1 LTTSDPFLWVLA
13 GPNGA
18 GKTTYYERKIR
29 PVLKAEFVNAD
40 VLARQRWG
48 PAGAERHTA
57 EAAQLADERRL
68 ELTAA
73 RRSFVAETVFSH
85 PSKLDLL
92 KRAKE
97 QGYVVWLTFIYLES
111 AELAIARVRE
121 RTERGGH
128 DVPADRIRGRYERL
142 PEMVR
147 AAVRLVDRAFIVD
160 NSYLDR
166 ALRDVVV
173 FERGRITYAV
183 EDPPKW
189 TLRIFPNSALG
200 SE

>member
-1 LTTSDPFLWVLA
+1 MTTPDPFLWVLA

-40 VLARQRWG
+40 ILARQRW
-48 PAGAERHTA
+48 PAAAERHTA
-57 EAAQLADERRL
+57 EAAKLADERRL

-92 KRAKE
+92 RRAKD

-128 DVPADRIRGRYERL
+128 DVPADRIRGRYARL

-173 FERGRITYAV
+173 FERGQITYVV

-189 TLRIFPNSALG
+189 TRRIFPKIASRP
-200 SE
+200 E

>member
-1 LTTSDPFLWVLA
+1 LTTPDPFLWVLA

-40 VLARQRWG
+40 ILARQRWG
-48 PAGAERHTA
+48 PDDAARHTA
-57 EAAQLADERRL
+57 EAAKLTDERRL

-92 KRAKE
+92 RRAKD
-97 QGYVVWLTFIYLES
+97 QGYVIWLTFIYLES

-121 RTERGGH
+121 RVERGGH
-128 DVPADRIRGRYERL
+128 DVPADRIRGRYARL

-160 NSYLDR
+160 NSYLGR
-166 ALRDVVV
+166 ALRDVIV
-173 FERGRITYAV
+173 FERGRVTYAV

-189 TLRIFPNSALG
+189 TRQILLEGAAGLR
-200 SE
+200 

>member
-1 LTTSDPFLWVLA
+1 MTTPDPFLWVLA

-18 GKTTYYERKIR
+18 GKTTYYERKIL

-40 VLARQRWG
+40 IIARKRW
-48 PAGAERHTA
+48 PAAAARHTV
-57 EAAQLADERRL
+57 EAARLADERRL
-68 ELTAA
+68 ALTAA

-92 KRAKE
+92 TRARE
-97 QGYVVWLTFIYLES
+97 RGYLVWLTFVYLES

-121 RTERGGH
+121 RAERGGH
-128 DVPADRIRGRYERL
+128 DVPTDKIRGRYARL

-173 FERGRITYAV
+173 FERGRTTYVV

-189 TLRIFPNSALG
+189 TQRIFPKIAPG
-200 SE
+200 RP

>member
-1 LTTSDPFLWVLA
+1 LTTPDPFLWVLA

-40 VLARQRWG
+40 ILARQRW
-48 PAGAERHTA
+48 PAAAERHTA
-57 EAAQLADERRL
+57 EAAKLADERRL

-92 KRAKE
+92 RGAKK

-128 DVPADRIRGRYERL
+128 DVPADRIRGRYARL

-147 AAVRLVDRAFIVD
+147 AAVGLVDRAFIVD

-173 FERGRITYAV
+173 FERGQITYVV

-189 TLRIFPNSALG
+189 TRRIFPKIASRP
-200 SE
+200 E

>member
-1 LTTSDPFLWVLA
+1 LTTADPFLWVLA

-29 PVLKAEFVNAD
+29 PVLRAEFVNAD
-40 VLARQRWG
+40 VLARQTWG
-48 PAGAERHTA
+48 ADAERHTA
-57 EAAQLADERRL
+57 EAAKLTDERRL

-92 KRAKE
+92 GRAKE

-121 RTERGGH
+121 RVERGGH
-128 DVPADRIRGRYERL
+128 DVPADRIRGRYARL

-147 AAVRLVDRAFIVD
+147 AAVRLVDRAFLVD

-166 ALRDVVV
+166 ALRDVMV
-173 FERGRITYAV
+173 FERGRVTYAV

-189 TLRIFPNSALG
+189 ARRILLG
-200 SE
+200 GASGPI

>member
-1 LTTSDPFLWVLA
+1 LTIPDPFLWVLA

-40 VLARQRWG
+40 ILARQRW
-48 PAGAERHTA
+48 AGAAERHTA
-57 EAAQLADERRL
+57 EAAKLADERRL

-85 PSKLDLL
+85 PSKLDWLR
-92 KRAKE
+92 RAKA

-121 RTERGGH
+121 RVERGGH
-128 DVPADRIRGRYERL
+128 DVPADRIRGRYARL

-173 FERGRITYAV
+173 FERGRVTYAG
-183 EDPPKW
+183 EDPSKW
-189 TLRIFPNSALG
+189 ARRIFPDLAPVT
-200 SE
+200 

>member
-1 LTTSDPFLWVLA
+1 LTTPDPFLWVLA

-40 VLARQRWG
+40 ILARQRW
-48 PAGAERHTA
+48 PAAAERHTA
-57 EAAQLADERRL
+57 EAAKLADERRL
-68 ELTAA
+68 ELTVA

-92 KRAKE
+92 RRAKE

-128 DVPADRIRGRYERL
+128 DVPADRIRGRYARL

-147 AAVRLVDRAFIVD
+147 AAVGLVDRAFIVD

-173 FERGRITYAV
+173 FERGQITYVV

-189 TLRIFPNSALG
+189 TRRIFSKIASRP
-200 SE
+200 E

>member
-1 LTTSDPFLWVLA
+1 LTTPDPFLWVLA

-18 GKTTYYERKIR
+18 GKTTYYERKIL

-40 VLARQRWG
+40 ILARQRW
-48 PAGAERHTA
+48 PAAAERHTA
-57 EAAQLADERRL
+57 EAAKLADERRL

-92 KRAKE
+92 KRAKD

-121 RTERGGH
+121 RVERGGH
-128 DVPADRIRGRYERL
+128 DVPADRIRGRYARL

-147 AAVRLVDRAFIVD
+147 AAVHLVDRAFLVD

-173 FERGRITYAV
+173 FERGHVTYAV
-183 EDPPKW
+183 EDLPKW
-189 TLRIFPNSALG
+189 TLRIFPQGAF
-200 SE
+200 EPK

>member
-1 LTTSDPFLWVLA
+1 MTTPDPLLWVLA

-29 PVLKAEFVNAD
+29 RILKAEFVNAD
-40 VLARQRWG
+40 ILARERW
-48 PAGAERHTA
+48 PAAAERHTA
-57 EAAQLADERRL
+57 EAARLADARRL
-68 ELTAA
+68 ELTNA

-92 KRAKE
+92 ERAKGK
-97 QGYVVWLTFIYLES
+97 GYIVWLTFIYLES

-121 RTERGGH
+121 RVEHGGH
-128 DVPADRIRGRYERL
+128 DVPTDRIRGRYGRL
-142 PEMVR
+142 PAMIR
-147 AAVRLVDRAFIVD
+147 AAVHLVDRAFIVD

-173 FERGRITYAV
+173 FERGRVTYAV
-183 EDPPKW
+183 DDPPRW
-189 TLRIFPNSALG
+189 TSRIFPKIRSRA
-200 SE
+200 S

>member
-1 LTTSDPFLWVLA
+1 LTTADPFLWVLA

-40 VLARQRWG
+40 ILARERWPDG
-48 PAGAERHTA
+48 PERHTA
-57 EAAQLADERRL
+57 DAAKLADERRL

-85 PSKLDLL
+85 ASKLDLL
-92 KRAKE
+92 RRAKE

-121 RTERGGH
+121 RVERGGH
-128 DVPADRIRGRYERL
+128 DVPADRIRGRYARL

-147 AAVRLVDRAFIVD
+147 TAVRLVDRAFLVD

-173 FERGRITYAV
+173 FERGHVTYVA

-189 TLRIFPNSALG
+189 TRHILPTAH
-200 SE
+200 